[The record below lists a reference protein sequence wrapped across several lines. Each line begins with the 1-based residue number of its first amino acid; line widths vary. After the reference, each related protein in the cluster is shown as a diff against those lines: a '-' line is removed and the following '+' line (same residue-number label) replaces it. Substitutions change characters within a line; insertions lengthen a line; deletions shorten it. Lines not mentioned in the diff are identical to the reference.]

1 MSAAGTAARL
11 SSRSPGFP
19 RLATGLAPVLVVLL
33 LLLVL
38 LAFVGPAYES
48 PSGYI
53 ALLKR
58 SAPLMILAIGQYF
71 VIVAGEFDLSVGSLV
86 TAEVVIAAR
95 LLEGDES
102 RTWSVIALL
111 LGFGVLVGL
120 VNGLITTKL
129 RVPSFIVTLGM
140 LLVLEGAVFLWT
152 GGAPRGALTT
162 EFRKWGRA
170 QLGTEGILAQI
181 PYAVLVLVVIAVAA
195 VLFMRSGTGRTLM
208 ATGDNDT
215 AVRLAGGRVDA
226 MRIGAFVLSGL
237 LAAVA
242 AILLGGYSGVSAQV
256 GRGLEFEAITAV
268 VLGGVVLGGGRGSV
282 IAAMAGALT
291 LRALFAVLNLLG
303 VSGALESTVQGVIII
318 AAVAYASSES
328 GLRDLLVRRPGWS
341 GSSQPPASTAEDPPP
356 ETTPVP
362 STSSVSSE
370 PDTNPETPERGTS

>member
-1 MSAAGTAARL
+1 M
-11 SSRSPGFP
+11 P
-19 RLATGLAPVLVVLL
+19 RLPRLTTGLAPVLVVLL

-38 LAFVGPAYES
+38 LAFVGPAYSS
-48 PSGYI
+48 PTGYI

-95 LLEGDES
+95 LIDGDPS
-102 RTWSVIALL
+102 NTWPVLALL
-111 LGFGVLVGL
+111 IGFGALVGL
-120 VNGLITTKL
+120 VNGVLTTKL

-162 EFRKWGRA
+162 EFRRFGRA
-170 QLGTEGILAQI
+170 ALGTDGFWAQI
-181 PYAVLVLVVIAVAA
+181 PYAVIVLLVIAVGA

-208 ATGDNDT
+208 ATGDNDV
-215 AVRLAGGRVDA
+215 AVRLAGGRVDLL
-226 MRIGAFVLSGL
+226 RIGAFVLSGL
-237 LAAVA
+237 LAALA
-242 AILLGGYSGVSAQV
+242 AILLGGYTGVSAQA

-291 LRALFAVLNLLG
+291 LRALFAVLNLIG

-318 AAVAYASSES
+318 AAVAYASSEV

-341 GSSQPPASTAEDPPP
+341 GTAEPPQSDPPLSDP
-356 ETTPVP
+356 TEDQPL
-362 STSSVSSE
+362 
-370 PDTNPETPERGTS
+370 ERGAQ